1 MYKLEKGMI
10 QFFHSLI
17 SKKNVVCH
25 GVSSELSIVISFALQ
40 NSCSNLLNHAPI
52 YKEKPFQFFSHSKF
66 TIFFLK

>member
-1 MYKLEKGMI
+1 MI

-52 YKEKPFQFFSHSKF
+52 YKGKPFQFFPILNSH
-66 TIFFLK
+66 FFF